1 MKTLEKG
8 KDKIQQICDVLRKD
22 TIEPAQQE
30 AKGLIEQAHAD
41 ARKIIDEAREEAE
54 NMIRAARS
62 TIEQERSVFESSL
75 SQAARQSKE
84 TLRQEVEKIF
94 NQQLSEKV
102 TSASADSSVVAKVL
116 SSVVEAVSRD
126 GLSADLVAVIPS
138 SVSQEEVLSLMSAG
152 TAEKLQAGGINLGG
166 VSGGAQLQLRDRKIT
181 IDLSDQALNELLASF
196 VRKDLRKYLFA
207 K

>member
-102 TSASADSSVVAKVL
+102 TSASADSSVVAKV
-116 SSVVEAVSRD
+116 
-126 GLSADLVAVIPS
+126 
-138 SVSQEEVLSLMSAG
+138 
-152 TAEKLQAGGINLGG
+152 
-166 VSGGAQLQLRDRKIT
+166 
-181 IDLSDQALNELLASF
+181 
-196 VRKDLRKYLFA
+196 
-207 K
+207 